1 MRAKLTKRCVDA
13 ARPGTKVQILWDTDL
28 AGFGLKVT
36 KAGTKIYVLQYRFNR
51 RLRRYTIGRHGSP
64 WTPEKA
70 RREAVKLYGLIADG
84 IDPADAKARL
94 RDELT
99 VGELCDLWL
108 TEGNATKKPS
118 TLATDTRNVE
128 RHIKP
133 LLGKKG
139 VRLITVA
146 DIERFQRDV
155 ISGKTASD
163 IRTGPKGRSIVR
175 GGKGTAARTIG
186 VLSAVFSF
194 AVRRNI
200 RPDNPVKGVKVFKG
214 EPKERFLS
222 VSELAQLGEALESC
236 EREGL
241 NPTAL
246 AAIKLLIFTGARKSE
261 ILSLKWD
268 WVDFE
273 RCCLRLPDSKTGA
286 KVVPLGAPALELLAS
301 LPRFEGNDYVLAS
314 TKNDGHLVGLQKIWV
329 QVRTKAELENV
340 RIHDLRHSFASVAVA
355 GGDSLYLVGKVLGH
369 KQARTTEI
377 YAHLHDDPVRAVA
390 DRTAKAIAA
399 AMIGGRGEGGG
410 EVVDISTD
418 SA

>member
-1 MRAKLTKRCVDA
+1 M
-13 ARPGTKVQILWDTDL
+13 
-28 AGFGLKVT
+28 
-36 KAGTKIYVLQYRFNR
+36 
-51 RLRRYTIGRHGSP
+51 
-64 WTPEKA
+64 
-70 RREAVKLYGLIADG
+70 
-84 IDPADAKARL
+84 
-94 RDELT
+94 
-99 VGELCDLWL
+99 
-108 TEGNATKKPS
+108 
-118 TLATDTRNVE
+118 
-128 RHIKP
+128 
-133 LLGKKG
+133 
-139 VRLITVA
+139 
-146 DIERFQRDV
+146 
-155 ISGKTASD
+155 
-163 IRTGPKGRSIVR
+163 
-175 GGKGTAARTIG
+175 
-186 VLSAVFSF
+186 
-194 AVRRNI
+194 
-200 RPDNPVKGVKVFKG
+200 FKG